1 MGYCLKKRKRISMK
15 YNIIYTEYK
24 CKWKIA
30 KVKDGYSILNHLDE
44 SIDTFDSFDEAYA
57 YVNKLKDC
65 K

>member
-1 MGYCLKKRKRISMK
+1 MK